1 MDEDRPVCNVEDAAE
16 EDRWETKAGRQARR
30 LMRETATMGE
40 EGRDGYKRESC
51 AAGLMGLGS

>member
-30 LMRETATMGE
+30 LMRETAAMERRVGMGI
-40 EGRDGYKRESC
+40 RERVVQQD
-51 AAGLMGLGS
+51 